1 MDMAEFVMRGSK
13 DWTIEKIKAVL
24 KTKETTMAYLPK
36 PIPVHI
42 LYFTAW
48 GNGDGTV
55 HFLED
60 IYRRDERLEKALQPK
75 IKPARAAKP

>member
-1 MDMAEFVMRGSK
+1 
-13 DWTIEKIKAVL
+13 
-24 KTKETTMAYLPK
+24 
-36 PIPVHI
+36 VHI

-60 IYRRDERLEKALQPK
+60 IYRRDERLDRALQQK
-75 IKPARAAKP
+75 AKPARAAKP

>member
-1 MDMAEFVMRGSK
+1 MAEFVTRGSK
-13 DWTIEKIKAVL
+13 DWSREKVAAVL
-24 KTKETTMAYLPK
+24 KTKETTVAYLPK

>member
-1 MDMAEFVMRGSK
+1 
-13 DWTIEKIKAVL
+13 
-24 KTKETTMAYLPK
+24 
-36 PIPVHI
+36 
-42 LYFTAW
+42 
-48 GNGDGTV
+48 V

>member
-1 MDMAEFVMRGSK
+1 MADFVMRGSREWSRK
-13 DWTIEKIKAVL
+13 KIEAVL
-24 KTKETTMAYLPK
+24 KTTETTVAYLPR

-60 IYRRDERLEKALQPK
+60 IYRRDERLDRALQPK
-75 IKPARAAKP
+75 TKPAGTSKP